1 MMLGFHYMDYYHT
14 AYAMNQY
21 LASLGYLVLSVNY
34 RTGIMY
40 GRHFREPADGGWR
53 GGAEYKDIVAAGRFL
68 KGLPNIDPKR
78 IGLWGGSYGGYLTAM
93 GLAHNSDL
101 FAAGVDLHGV
111 HDWSAF
117 LEEFPKDAPDRD
129 AALNLAFQSSPDA
142 AISTWTS
149 PVLLIQGDDD
159 RNVPFS
165 QTVDLLQRLR
175 AQKVHVEELVLPDE
189 VHGFLMWKS
198 WMGAYGAT
206 AEFFE
211 REMPPR

>member
-1 MMLGFHYMDYYHT
+1 
-14 AYAMNQY
+14 
-21 LASLGYLVLSVNY
+21 
-34 RTGIMY
+34 
-40 GRHFREPADGGWR
+40 
-53 GGAEYKDIVAAGRFL
+53 
-68 KGLPNIDPKR
+68 
-78 IGLWGGSYGGYLTAM
+78 M

-111 HDWSAF
+111 HDWSVF
-117 LEEFPKDAPDRD
+117 DEYPKDAPDHE
-129 AALNLAFQSSPDA
+129 AALKLAFQSSPDA

-175 AQKVHVEELVLPDE
+175 ATQKVHVEELVFPDE

-198 WMGAYGAT
+198 WVRAYGAT

-211 REMPPR
+211 RQMAAK